1 MTTHQILL
9 EYLSLFFRGISKIKS
24 HPFQFQCVIL
34 LYLVT
39 ISLAPSPSIAQAV
52 FNDNSGVDYDIVYVR
67 YPAVDPGDPFVTLP
81 QGEKAYAIAAGAD
94 LMLLRPDGSEVVLVD
109 CTVCSI
115 MDPFISY
122 DGRYVYYSHIEEAD
136 RASASWLY
144 KINLST
150 GAPYTPIRL
159 TFNNG
164 FDSANYAGNTTSDH
178 DQASMRGI
186 RDMAPIPLSDGR
198 IMFTSN
204 RSALTAFDPGA
215 NAAIVGSIQQLY
227 IMDDH
232 EGAANTVARANMHRV
247 ETGSLHLVQ
256 HPIQLLDGRILFSTW
271 QDVGNKFLYAMTP
284 LFTVHPDGSNM
295 KQFTEPHDHHKNVEH
310 FVTQLADE
318 QIITGWYYPSFDYGF
333 GALLRYPISDASG
346 IDYLR
351 GSIEERQPFGSQYK
365 ISYREFDRKGMT
377 NLTPHTSPSDT
388 PAPNLSGKYSMPSA
402 TVGGDLLV
410 AYSTGSVNHFDAAC
424 ARANQCESL
433 KSGIYLIRSAATSKV
448 NNPNELVKVKDD
460 PAYNEI
466 WPRAVVP
473 FQRIYGVEKPAI
485 LPSLVDRTDD
495 NRLADGEAAAL
506 IGTSSMYNRDPSD
519 RNDRFQSSTSREGNE
534 GNWTI
539 QGAEAGIFTNDD
551 IYAVRIIT
559 TPPKPFTKPI
569 SIGRE
574 RAAWDEISRYL
585 DDDRI
590 RDVVAR
596 YGSLHNERWEVLAE
610 FPLTHKGSTDTQGN
624 PDSSWIAKIPAET
637 PFFIQTLDRNGMT
650 IISELA
656 WRALKP
662 GENRTDCGG
671 CHAHSIATLP
681 FSSTQAGKA
690 APIRNVA
697 GIDDN
702 DSRISGGMWDLTSG
716 AMPLLSSTGVSFIN
730 QRSLD
735 VEFRRDVNPILSAKC
750 ISCHTSG
757 GNNGGLVLDGVAPND
772 AWGALTDQQNAVTG
786 RNYVLPQRSKY
797 IRIPQARESLLVWVA
812 YGGRLDGRTNSS
824 RTDDVDYPD
833 HPVLNL
839 SDAEKRTIARWVDLG
854 SPIDFP
860 NTNGFGYTDDNQLPI
875 INVFTPKRGYNETL
889 SNWTIGVI
897 DSKSGIDISTLQ
909 VSYTPVSDTGV
920 SGTPVSIN
928 IDVNAVNSK
937 GVITLPVTSNT
948 RQYIFEVSVKD
959 NAGNIN
965 TDSRFVN
972 SLAQTG
978 SLPGVPTGLTLQK

>member
-1 MTTHQILL
+1 MITTHQMSP
-9 EYLSLFFRGISKIKS
+9 EYLSLFFRVISKINS
-24 HPFQFQCVIL
+24 HPFRFQCVIL
-34 LYLVT
+34 LYLAT
-39 ISLAPSPSIAQAV
+39 TSLAPSPSIAQAV

-67 YPAVDPGDPFVTLP
+67 YPAVDPGDPFVTVP
-81 QGEKAYAIAAGAD
+81 QGEAAYVIAAGAD
-94 LMLLRPDGSEVVLVD
+94 LMLLHPDGSEVVLVD
-109 CTVCSI
+109 CAECSI
-115 MDPFISY
+115 MDPFVSY
-122 DGRYVYYSHIEEAD
+122 DGKYVYYSHIEGD
-136 RASASWLY
+136 KASASWLY

-164 FDSANYAGNTTSDH
+164 FDSANYAGNTTSAH

-204 RSALTAFDPGA
+204 RSALTAFDPGTD
-215 NAAIVGSIQQLY
+215 AAIVGSIQQLY

-232 EGAANTVARANMHRV
+232 GGSANTVAKANMHRV

-271 QDVGNKFLYAMTP
+271 QDVGNKFLYAMTS

-318 QIITGWYYPSFDYGF
+318 QVITAWYYPLTYGF
-333 GALLRYPISDASG
+333 GALLRYPVSDASG

-410 AYSTGSVNHFDAAC
+410 AYSTGSVNTFAPVC
-424 ARANQCESL
+424 EPLNQCESL

-495 NRLADGEAAAL
+495 SRLADGEAAAL
-506 IGTSSMYNRDPSD
+506 IGTSSMYNRDPSN
-519 RNDRFQSSTSREGNE
+519 RNDQFQSSSSREIHD
-534 GNWTI
+534 GNWMI
-539 QGAEAGIFTNDD
+539 QGAEAGVFTNDD

-569 SIGRE
+569 RKYGD
-574 RAAWDEISRYL
+574 RADWNEIVRYL
-585 DDDRI
+585 GDERLDDVI
-590 RDVVAR
+590 AR

-610 FPLTHKGSTDTQGN
+610 FPLTHKGTTDTQGN

-637 PFFIQTLDRNGMT
+637 PFLIQTLDRNGMT

-690 APIRNVA
+690 APIRNVT
-697 GIDDN
+697 GIDDS

-716 AMPLLSSTGVSFIN
+716 AMPVLSSTGVSFIN

-735 VEFRRDVNPILSAKC
+735 VEFRRDVNPILANKC
-750 ISCHTSG
+750 ISCHTNG
-757 GNNGGLVLDGVAPND
+757 ANNGGLVLDGVAPND
-772 AWGALTDQQNAVTG
+772 AWGALTNRRNTLTG
-786 RNYVLPQRSKY
+786 GNYSLPQRSKY

-812 YGGRLDGRTNSS
+812 YGSRLDGRTNSS
-824 RTDDVDYPD
+824 RSDDVDYPD
-833 HPVLNL
+833 HPVVNLN
-839 SDAEKRTIARWVDLG
+839 DAEKRTIARWVDLG
-854 SPIDFP
+854 SPINFP
-860 NTNGFGYTDDNQLPI
+860 NTDGFGYTNDNQLPI
-875 INVFTPKRGYNETL
+875 INVFTPKRGYNDTL

-909 VSYTPVSDTGV
+909 VNYTPMSEAGV
-920 SGTPVSIN
+920 FGTPVNVN
-928 IDVNAVNSK
+928 IDVNAVSSE
-937 GVITLPVTSNT
+937 GVITLPVAPNT

-965 TDSRFVN
+965 IDRRFVN
-972 SLAQTG
+972 NLSQTG
-978 SLPGVPTGLTLQK
+978 SLPSVPIGLTLTK